1 MKTIVVL
8 KKGGDIMITYYTPP
22 FYDTGS
28 EHTVTGMPAI
38 FFLSC

>member
-1 MKTIVVL
+1 MKTIGFL
-8 KKGGDIMITYYTPP
+8 KKSGNIMITYYTPP

-38 FFLSC
+38 FFLFC